1 METINKKITF
11 NDKERA
17 AIKQLIDK
25 RCGIVTTSKH
35 YTSNNRLSSFVE
47 ADILNKTGDKISGS
61 TLKRFVGLTADKS
74 YIISQNNLEVVAQYL
89 RFDNVDSFIRRV
101 KMMAQFKHETNGGFL
116 IDNYKIVVHFE
127 DNDKYQIVL
136 EYINGSFLKVIS
148 VSGFELISPDD
159 ELDVEE
165 MKKNK
170 VFKCKDVI
178 RTIDGKGASMG
189 IFTSGEHK
197 VSLIELE

>member
-1 METINKKITF
+1 MEMINKRITF

-35 YTSNNRLSSFVE
+35 YTSNDGSPSFVE
-47 ADILNKTGDKISGS
+47 EDILNKTGIGISGS
-61 TLKRFVGLTADKS
+61 TLKRLVGLTGKN
-74 YIISQNNLEVVAQYL
+74 YNISQDNLKVVAKYL
-89 RFDNVDSFIRRV
+89 RFDGVNSFIRRV
-101 KMMAQFKHETNGGFL
+101 KVMAQFKHKTNGGFL
-116 IDNYKIVVHFE
+116 IDDCKIVVHFE

-136 EYINGSFLKVIS
+136 ELINGSFLKVIS

-178 RTIDGKGASMG
+178 RTIDGKGTSMG
-189 IFTSGEHK
+189 IFTTAEHK